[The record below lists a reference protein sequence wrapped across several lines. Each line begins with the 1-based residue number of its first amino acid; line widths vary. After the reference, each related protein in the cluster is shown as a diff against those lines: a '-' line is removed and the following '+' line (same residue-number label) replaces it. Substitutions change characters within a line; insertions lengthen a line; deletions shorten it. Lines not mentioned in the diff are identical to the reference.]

1 MNILDIE
8 YAWFWYSYMVLEA
21 GFQFRISTICPP
33 PQQQQHIKHKCGFW
47 EFAWV
52 FLLTICSDSL
62 STTYSSSPL
71 RSFLVLLSEHVLVR
85 NRLGDLLLHSMYNI
99 CSATGQHVSERGEVR
114 PGLAPNQ
121 EGEPTETATAG
132 LWQPVCVLLVQSGS

>member
-1 MNILDIE
+1 MNSLDIDMSDSDTAIWSWRQVFLSE
-8 YAWFWYSYMVLEA
+8 FLQYV
-21 GFQFRISTICPP
+21 PP
-33 PQQQQHIKHKCGFW
+33 QQQHIKHKCGFW

-71 RSFLVLLSEHVLVR
+71 RSFLDLLSEHVLVR
-85 NRLGDLLLHSMYNI
+85 NRLGDLLLHSFHNL

-114 PGLAPNQ
+114 PGLVPNQ

-132 LWQPVCVLLVQSGS
+132 LWQPVCMLLVQSGF